1 MKKERDSD
9 KKVTGGPG
17 ITAVG
22 DISIG
27 DISGQVAIG
36 QNITQTQSIEHADL
50 EELRKS
56 LLDFQKG
63 LVKLDLSEEDTSI
76 INGDISAA
84 IKESKKDKPKL
95 SMIKDRFESTI
106 DILKESGTT
115 IQNISE
121 LYEPAKKLAKLVG
134 LGIAILV

>member
-1 MKKERDSD
+1 MTEERE
-9 KKVTGGPG
+9 PG
-17 ITAVG
+17 TVSGISGINADGNV
-22 DISIG
+22 SIG
-27 DISGQVAIG
+27 DVSGQVAIG
-36 QNITQTQSIEHADL
+36 ENISQIQSIKGADI

-63 LVKLDLSEEDTSI
+63 LVKLDLSEEDKSI

-84 IKESKKDKPKL
+84 IKESKKDKPRL
-95 SMIKDRFESTI
+95 SMIKDRFESSI
-106 DILKESGTT
+106 DIIKESGKT

-121 LYEPAKKLAKLVG
+121 LYEPTKKLAKLVG

>member
-1 MKKERDSD
+1 MTEEHESKIVSGRSGIN
-9 KKVTGGPG
+9 VGGN
-17 ITAVG
+17 V
-22 DISIG
+22 SIG
-27 DISGQVAIG
+27 DVSGQVAIG
-36 QNITQTQSIEHADL
+36 DNISLTKIGGADI

-56 LLDFQKG
+56 LFDIQKG
-63 LVKLDLSEEDTSI
+63 LTKLDLSEEDKSI

-84 IKESKKDKPKL
+84 IKESKKDKPRL

-106 DILKESGTT
+106 NIIKESGKT

>member
-1 MKKERDSD
+1 MIEEHESEI
-9 KKVTGGPG
+9 VSGISGINVGGN
-17 ITAVG
+17 V
-22 DISIG
+22 SIG
-27 DISGQVAIG
+27 DVSGQVAIG
-36 QNITQTQSIEHADL
+36 ENISLTKIGGADIEK
-50 EELRKS
+50 LRKG

-63 LVKLDLSEEDTSI
+63 LTKLDLPEEDKSI

-84 IKESKKDKPKL
+84 IKESKKDKPRL

-106 DILKESGTT
+106 DIIKESGKT

>member
-1 MKKERDSD
+1 MTEEPEPGTVSGRSGINA
-9 KKVTGGPG
+9 GGN
-17 ITAVG
+17 V
-22 DISIG
+22 SIG
-27 DISGQVAIG
+27 DVSGQVAIG
-36 QNITQTQSIEHADL
+36 ENISQIQSIKGADT

-63 LVKLDLSEEDTSI
+63 LAKLDLSEEDKSI

-84 IKESKKDKPKL
+84 IKESKKDKPRL

-106 DILKESGTT
+106 DIIKESGKT

>member
-1 MKKERDSD
+1 MTEEREPGTVSGRSGINA
-9 KKVTGGPG
+9 GGN
-17 ITAVG
+17 V
-22 DISIG
+22 SIG
-27 DISGQVAIG
+27 DVSGQVAIG
-36 QNITQTQSIEHADL
+36 GPISQIQSIKGADI

-63 LVKLDLSEEDTSI
+63 LAKLDLSEENKSI

-84 IKESKKDKPKL
+84 IKESKKDKPRL
-95 SMIKDRFESTI
+95 LMIKDRFESTI
-106 DILKESGTT
+106 DIIKESGKT

-121 LYEPAKKLAKLVG
+121 LYEPAKKLTKLVG